1 MSEFWVLIPA
11 AGSGSRMGSSIKKQ
25 FLPMR
30 DGRELLFHTLDI
42 FQERESIEGIVLA
55 VSPEDISFC
64 QRRAFE
70 LGFSKVKHVV
80 PGSAT
85 RQQSVLQ
92 GLLALPSSCTHVLIH
107 DAVRPHLDAASL
119 SRVMQ
124 EAEQYGAAVLAVP
137 VKDTIKVADEQ
148 GFVRTTPDRAT
159 LWSIQTPQGFR
170 KNLIL
175 TAHQAAA
182 QAQDVSCTDDA
193 QVVERYTDH
202 PVRLTLGSYA
212 NLKITTPEDL
222 ALLESWKS

>member
-1 MSEFWVLIPA
+1 
-11 AGSGSRMGSSIKKQ
+11 
-25 FLPMR
+25 
-30 DGRELLFHTLDI
+30 
-42 FQERESIEGIVLA
+42 
-55 VSPEDISFC
+55 
-64 QRRAFE
+64 
-70 LGFSKVKHVV
+70 
-80 PGSAT
+80 
-85 RQQSVLQ
+85 
-92 GLLALPSSCTHVLIH
+92 
-107 DAVRPHLDAASL
+107 
-119 SRVMQ
+119 MQ

-170 KNLIL
+170 KDLIL

-212 NLKITTPEDL
+212 NVKITTPEDL
-222 ALLESWKS
+222 AWLESWKS